1 MYTVQRILF
10 ALIAT
15 FVGVLGFS
23 ASHAADPAT
32 QPSLVVNQWV
42 RQDATFKALTGRIV
56 VPQASGAGKQV
67 AKANVALVD
76 ANGKVRRAKTNA
88 SGTFTFQNVNP
99 GIYSLTARGQGVF
112 SIVALHVVD
121 SKLDGAQR
129 FPTSIVMPAAEI
141 DFASLNSAIVRYMPP
156 KGLASPVFSM
166 ASANL
171 SALADRVVGSELFQ
185 IAQVD
190 GGMSGQLFTPGA
202 QGSSLPVAGQS
213 NVFIIRDG
221 KEVARTLTGTDGKFM
236 IANLP
241 EGSYSIL
248 AVGPSGLGLV
258 GVELVSAASIQ
269 AALSSISGSETLVA
283 QPQNSMGETFA
294 MQVAGTIVSDTVI
307 SQTPIGEPEFVN
319 DDDDGGALLFDG
331 AGNPIPGG
339 GGGFG
344 PTGGGGFGAAGG
356 AAGGIGGAGPLL
368 GLAVVGGIVA
378 AAVGSDNNN
387 NDGPPVA
394 TPGAL

>member
-1 MYTVQRILF
+1 MYTVQRSLF
-10 ALIAT
+10 ALMAT
-15 FVGVLGFS
+15 FVGILGFS
-23 ASHAADPAT
+23 ASHAADPAK
-32 QPSLVVNQWV
+32 QPSLVVNQWI
-42 RQDATFKALTGRIV
+42 RQDTTSKAWTGRIV
-56 VPQASGAGKQV
+56 VPQADGAGKRV
-67 AKANVALVD
+67 DKANVALVD
-76 ANGKVRRAKTNA
+76 ANGKVLRTKTNA
-88 SGTFTFQNVNP
+88 EGIFTFQNINP

-112 SIVALHVVD
+112 SVVALHVVD
-121 SKLDGAQR
+121 GKLDGAQR

-141 DFASLNSAIVRYMPP
+141 DFAALNSAIVRYMPP
-156 KGLASPVFSM
+156 RGSSSPVFSM

-171 SALADRVVGSELFQ
+171 NALADRVVGSELFQ

-221 KEVARTLTGTDGKFM
+221 EEVARTLTGTDGKFM

-241 EGSYSIL
+241 KGRYSVL

-258 GVELVSAASIQ
+258 GVELVSEASLQ
-269 AALSSISGSETLVA
+269 TALTSNSGSETLVA

-307 SQTPIGEPEFVN
+307 SETPIGEPEVVN
-319 DDDDGGALLFDG
+319 DDDDGGLLLFDG

-344 PTGGGGFGAAGG
+344 PAGGGGGGFGGAGG
-356 AAGGIGGAGPLL
+356 AAGGLGGRGLLL
-368 GLAVVGGIVA
+368 GIAAAAGIA
-378 AAVGSDNNN
+378 AAVSSGDDN
-387 NDGPPVA
+387 DSPPVA
-394 TPGAL
+394 TNGRL